1 MKPLTDE
8 QRARVEENHN
18 LIYFFLRKH
27 GYSIADFY
35 GAAAEGLCKAAQSY
49 DADKGAF
56 SSWALQAMRFSVSAE
71 CRKQSRKIENAAPV
85 LSLDAAYSDQTSA
98 TLGEAIPGEPS
109 DFSVPEIEEFYA
121 SLSETERT
129 ILNAALDKTPQA
141 QTAARVGMNQPQ
153 VSRTLKHI
161 REKYDNFIR
170 GTYNERN

>member
-35 GAAAEGLCKAAQSY
+35 GAAAEGLCKAAQTF

-71 CRKQSRKIENAAPV
+71 CRKQSRKIENAAPIM
-85 LSLDAAYSDQTSA
+85 SLDAAYSAETTA

-109 DFSVPEIEEFYA
+109 DFSRPEIEEFYA
-121 SLSETERT
+121 SLTEAERF
-129 ILNAALDKTPQA
+129 ILRAALDKIPQA
-141 QTAARVGMNQPQ
+141 QTAERVGMNQPQ
-153 VSRTLKHI
+153 VSRTLKRI
-161 REKYDNFIR
+161 REKYNNFIR
-170 GTYNERN
+170 GKF